1 MSTKEK
7 IRCFSGTLLAAA
19 LTVPLLLA
27 GRGAATAHAAERHTE
42 PYVVEAEDRM
52 VPEEGMLPD
61 NDELFAGYVMRAF
74 YGGGIAPLSDYG
86 EAAGVLNEKERKIY
100 GELKAAVKEI
110 AEGKRSSTIIPV
122 RTELGI
128 VPWDTDKEGEELQ
141 KEISEKVK
149 EQIDVAKIVNC
160 LMVDCPYEMYW
171 FDKTQGY
178 IFPDGVIKRGQTIS
192 IENPSFRFCV
202 AQNYAGKRE
211 TDGTCYTVD
220 TKKISKIPG
229 AVKNAQQIV
238 QKHAGKSDYAK
249 LTAYKDAICDL
260 TDYNYDAADGSY
272 TGGYGDPWQMIYVFD
287 NDPNTKVVC
296 EGYSKAFQYLCD
308 QSGLTC
314 YTVTGYMNGGTGAG
328 AHMWNIVT
336 LGGKNYL
343 ADVTNSDEG
352 SIGWEGD
359 LFLAGVEGDVEEGYE
374 FPIGISYTY
383 HNPHNPSESN
393 EALELYGEEI
403 LTLAEMSYAEFLKP
417 VITKQPESQTIT
429 YGENVKAL
437 QVSVQGAGSLF
448 YQWYLEGKAIEGATR
463 SSYQP
468 PQVSGDGTPGL
479 DAGEYHYQCRVTC
492 EGETTAS
499 QEVVL
504 KVEPRLISPVMQ
516 VAQVEK
522 VYDGTDAVL
531 EEQGFEMGGDVRK
544 YTGDEIQIF
553 YSIQYNSP
561 AVKEADTIVTEFTLE
576 GKDAGNYRVE
586 QPVQKI
592 PGRITPK
599 PLTASVSVKNKE
611 YDGTAAA
618 EMEETI
624 LYGVMVGDD
633 VELMTGTA
641 VFATAAVGSNIP
653 VSFTGFTISGKDASN
668 YILEKQPEPVTAS
681 ITEAKKPEDQ
691 NQNTNSGNGNG
702 STNPPADDKKEPSG
716 PQPEPPTEKAPGK
729 AALASVKASGGKK
742 LTVKWKKMAGASGYE
757 VQCCLKK
764 NFKSGVKKAMAKK
777 GNKTSLVI
785 KKLKKGKSYYVRI
798 RAYKTV
804 KVNGKTQKLYGA
816 WSKAKKSKKIK

>member
-1 MSTKEK
+1 M
-7 IRCFSGTLLAAA
+7 A
-19 LTVPLLLA
+19 LF
-27 GRGAATAHAAERHTE
+27 G
-42 PYVVEAEDRM
+42 
-52 VPEEGMLPD
+52 
-61 NDELFAGYVMRAF
+61 N
-74 YGGGIAPLSDYG
+74 YG
-86 EAAGVLNEKERKIY
+86 EAAGVLNEKEKMIY
-100 GELKAAVKEI
+100 RDLKEAVSDIAA
-110 AEGKRSSTIIPV
+110 GRRDSSEVIIQDP
-122 RTELGI
+122 GI
-128 VPWDTDKEGEELQ
+128 TWTTSATTKEELQ
-141 KEISEKVK
+141 TEAAEKFNAAVNVTK
-149 EQIDVAKIVNC
+149 MINC

-171 FDKTQGY
+171 FEKEVGY
-178 IFPDGVIKRGQTIS
+178 LHKYSIISEEGSARIQNLNFTFTVANAYAKKEQAGQIS
-192 IENPSFRFCV
+192 NR
-202 AQNYAGKRE
+202 
-211 TDGTCYTVD
+211 VD
-220 TKKISKIPG
+220 TVKTGKASQ
-229 AVKNAQQIV
+229 AVAKAQQIV
-238 QKHAGKSDYAK
+238 QENAGKSDYAK

-260 TDYNYDAADGSY
+260 TDYNYDAAGDNY
-272 TGGYGDPWQMIYVFD
+272 TDGYGDPWQMIYVFD

-296 EGYSKAFQYLCD
+296 EGYAKAFQYLCD

-343 ADVTNSDEG
+343 ADVTNSDAG

-359 LFLAGVEGDVEEGYE
+359 LFLAGTQGSVEEGYE

-383 HNPHNPSESN
+383 HNPEEPEEPN
-393 EALELYGEEI
+393 EAVELYGKKI
-403 LTLAEMSYAEFLKP
+403 LTLAERSYVEFLRP
-417 VITKQPESQTIT
+417 VITKQPDSQTVT
-429 YGENVKAL
+429 YGESVKAL
-437 QVSVQGAGSLF
+437 QVSVQGVGSLS
-448 YQWYLEGKAIEGATR
+448 YQWYLEDRAIEGATR

-468 PQVSGDGTPGL
+468 PQVSDDGTPGL

-516 VAQVEK
+516 VAQTEK

-531 EEQGFEMGGDVRK
+531 VEQGFEMGGDVRK

-561 AVKEADTIVTEFTLE
+561 AVKEANEIVTQFTLE

-599 PLTASVSVKNKE
+599 PLTASASVKNKE
-611 YDGTAAA
+611 YDGTVAA

-624 LYGVMVGDD
+624 LYGVMAGDD

-641 VFATAAVGSNIP
+641 AFATAAVGKDIP

-668 YILEKQPEPVTAS
+668 YVLEKQPEPVTAS

-691 NQNTNSGNGNG
+691 NQDPNSGNGNG
-702 STNPPADDKKEPSG
+702 NANPPTDDKEKPSE

-729 AALASVKASGGKK
+729 AAIASVKASGGKK
-742 LTVKWKKMAGASGYE
+742 LTVKWKKIADASGYE

-764 NFKSGVKKAMAKK
+764 NFKSGVKKAAAKK

-785 KKLKKGKSYYVRI
+785 KKLKKGKTYYVRI
-798 RAYKTV
+798 RAFKTV
-804 KVNGKTQKLYGA
+804 KVNGKTKKLYGA
-816 WSKAKKSKKIK
+816 WSKVKKSKKIK